1 MASISLNSIL
11 SYGKVTVRGDTFL
24 FQTSSIYKET
34 LVAAAT
40 GITYIAPDAYDGLEP
55 LVKVE
60 QLIRSGILVRL
71 NALCANPIEG
81 RRNKNIEVLCD
92 AEQVI
97 PARADLVGKTLS
109 VTKNGVTR
117 SLGKVIRVR
126 GRTRDRFI

>member
-1 MASISLNSIL
+1 MANISLNSIL
-11 SYGKVTVRGDTFL
+11 SYAKVVVGNDTFV
-24 FQTSSIYKET
+24 FQTSSIYKAAPI
-34 LVAAAT
+34 AAAT

-60 QLIRSGILVRL
+60 QLVRSGKLVRL
-71 NALCANPIEG
+71 NALCANPVEG

-92 AEQVI
+92 AELALA
-97 PARADLVGKTLS
+97 ARTALVGKTLQVS
-109 VTKNGVTR
+109 KNGVTR